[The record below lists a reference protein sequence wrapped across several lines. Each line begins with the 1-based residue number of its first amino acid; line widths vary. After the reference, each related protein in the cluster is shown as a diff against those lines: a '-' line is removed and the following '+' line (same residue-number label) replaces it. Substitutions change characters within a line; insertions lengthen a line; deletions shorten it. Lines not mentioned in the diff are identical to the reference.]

1 MAFRRYFGACGGG
14 LVFRVLWVCGMAR
27 SFRRVPVV
35 KQERVDKRVWNRAI
49 RNKRLDYSMRGSQYK
64 KVMPNWNTWQ
74 YRWTLRDAI
83 REYSP
88 SERFPTLESWIL
100 YWKKCCLWK

>member
-1 MAFRRYFGACGGG
+1 
-14 LVFRVLWVCGMAR
+14 MAR

-64 KVMPNWNTWQ
+64 KIMPNWDTWQ
-74 YRWTLRDAI
+74 YRWTLQEAI

-88 SERFPTLESWIL
+88 SERFPTLKSWIL